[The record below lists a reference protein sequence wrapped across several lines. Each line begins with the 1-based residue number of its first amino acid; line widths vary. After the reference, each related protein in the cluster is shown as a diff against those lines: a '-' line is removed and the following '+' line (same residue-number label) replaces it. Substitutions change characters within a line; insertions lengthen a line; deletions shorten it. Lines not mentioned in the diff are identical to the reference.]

1 MSEVY
6 PKSFET
12 LLQTHDKPILV
23 DFWAPWCGPCKMVA
37 PELEK
42 LAKDWKG
49 KVSIIKVNTD
59 EKQEIAGKYG
69 ISGIPTFILFKNG
82 KEVHRISGLT
92 LVGVDATLLLLVLTS
107 TLPTLDASAT
117 PSPIDSGHFLSSRVF
132 TFFVN
137 AASSR
142 TSSEHFVDAASDLA
156 AAFLDSSTAFPSFSV
171 IDAT

>member
-1 MSEVY
+1 MSVMY

-12 LLQTHDKPILV
+12 LLETHDKPILV

-59 EKQEIAGKYG
+59 EKQAIAGKYG

-82 KEVHRISGLT
+82 KEVHRISG
-92 LVGVDATLLLLVLTS
+92 AMRS
-107 TLPTLDASAT
+107 EE
-117 PSPIDSGHFLSSRVF
+117 FKKVF
-132 TFFVN
+132 G
-137 AASSR
+137 
-142 TSSEHFVDAASDLA
+142 
-156 AAFLDSSTAFPSFSV
+156 SF
-171 IDAT
+171 I